1 MADMQMCES
10 SYELLAGDPLCA
22 PSTAVMVEAN
32 ISLIRTLHSNEVWA
46 PHISEKMLQQFG
58 KVKELIKF
66 SGTSKYFRTR
76 FKQ

>member
-1 MADMQMCES
+1 
-10 SYELLAGDPLCA
+10 
-22 PSTAVMVEAN
+22 MVEAN

>member
-32 ISLIRTLHSNEVWA
+32 VMVFNGSFNNISVISL
-46 PHISEKMLQQFG
+46 
-58 KVKELIKF
+58 
-66 SGTSKYFRTR
+66 
-76 FKQ
+76 